1 MPPRPTN
8 IRINIPSP
16 ENVLLPRS
24 QSPRHTSPTT
34 LQYPSVTQAFS
45 PPLSLNHVHLTKSK
59 NTPKRHAMQCSS
71 EPKPNRTKAK
81 PNQTKPASMSLPPK
95 RHLNNQTKSKNLVV
109 SHTLPVPFPFRT
121 IVLSNMSLPSPHP
134 ASSWKK
140 NERHT
145 PLFVP
150 DQPHVVICSRP
161 KNPTPPPQSKYQ
173 RAALH
178 YITIIAFPRT
188 RHPKSPA
195 SVRVGREKGKRRCEE
210 RKEGRE
216 REEGISKTKN
226 KKNEG
231 KKRRRTRSTK
241 ELRLPTVHHIQASH
255 RPSLT

>member
-1 MPPRPTN
+1 MCLAA
-8 IRINIPSP
+8 PS
-16 ENVLLPRS
+16 
-24 QSPRHTSPTT
+24 H
-34 LQYPSVTQAFS
+34 QYPYQYPQSRKRVVAQVPISKAHQPNHASISLRDTGFLAASFS
-45 PPLSLNHVHLTKSK
+45 QPCPPDQVQKHPQ
-59 NTPKRHAMQCSS
+59 TPRNAMQF
-71 EPKPNRTKAK
+71 RTKAK

-95 RHLNNQTKSKNLVV
+95 RHLNNQTKSKISWCL
-109 SHTLPVPFPFRT
+109 TPFPCRSRS
-121 IVLSNMSLPSPHP
+121 VPLSCPICLSRVPIQQ
-134 ASSWKK
+134 AAWKK

-216 REEGISKTKN
+216 REEGISKTKKKKRGKKT
-226 KKNEG
+226 KKN
-231 KKRRRTRSTK
+231 K
-241 ELRLPTVHHIQASH
+241 EHERAASPH
-255 RPSLT
+255 CPPHPG

>member
-1 MPPRPTN
+1 MCLAA
-8 IRINIPSP
+8 PS
-16 ENVLLPRS
+16 
-24 QSPRHTSPTT
+24 H
-34 LQYPSVTQAFS
+34 QYPYQYPQSRKRVVAQVPISKAHQPNHASISLRDTGFLAASFS
-45 PPLSLNHVHLTKSK
+45 QPCPPDQVQKHPQ
-59 NTPKRHAMQCSS
+59 TPRNAMQF
-71 EPKPNRTKAK
+71 RTKAK